1 MDTNALHITC
11 SNCQCNNV
19 KPYTKAVDV
28 EYFTSEQVYQYY
40 NCICCDVLFIHPQPT
55 NDLKKIYPSNYYSFN
70 DEPKSISF
78 KIKNRL
84 DRFYL
89 KKKLNKLPQ
98 KELHVLD
105 VGGGNGRLCDIIIKA
120 DNRVVHTQIVDIDES
135 AEKTALQKGHRYFC
149 GLMENFNST
158 QQYDVILMLNLIEHV
173 ADPKAVLQKAK
184 QLLSPGGIIILQT
197 PNFKSLDARLFKD
210 SNWGGYH
217 CPRHWV
223 IFNKKSFLSLA
234 GKCGLEPQHFSYTQ
248 GAAFWT
254 VSILHKMQQL
264 KIIKA
269 GASRPLVYHP
279 AFGMISMITALFDF
293 IRKPFAPLSQMQ
305 IVLKHAEKMHS

>member
-1 MDTNALHITC
+1 M
-11 SNCQCNNV
+11 
-19 KPYTKAVDV
+19 
-28 EYFTSEQVYQYY
+28 
-40 NCICCDVLFIHPQPT
+40 
-55 NDLKKIYPSNYYSFN
+55 
-70 DEPKSISF
+70 
-78 KIKNRL
+78 
-84 DRFYL
+84 
-89 KKKLNKLPQ
+89 
-98 KELHVLD
+98 
-105 VGGGNGRLCDIIIKA
+105 GGGNGRLCDIIIKA

-149 GLMENFNST
+149 GLVEDFNST
-158 QQYDVILMLNLIEHV
+158 HKYDVILILNLVEHV
-173 ADPKAVLQKAK
+173 ADPKAVLQKAT

-197 PNFKSLDARLFKD
+197 PNFKSLDARLFKN

-223 IFNKKSFLSLA
+223 IFNKKVFYRLPESADWS
-234 GKCGLEPQHFSYTQ
+234 HNISDTQ

-293 IRKPFAPLSQMQ
+293 IRKPFAPLLQMQ